1 MEKDMVMEYGSLVKI
16 TATHIKDSIN
26 KIIKT
31 VMVCISGQ
39 MEQFTKENFKMIWN
53 MGKEL

>member
-39 MEQFTKENFKMIWN
+39 MEQFTKENFKMI
-53 MGKEL
+53 

>member
-1 MEKDMVMEYGSLVKI
+1 
-16 TATHIKDSIN
+16 
-26 KIIKT
+26 
-31 VMVCISGQ
+31 MVCISGQ